1 MYEDLEKKA
10 KKRVEAKT
18 GFYFVAA
25 IFAAISVILLTISM
39 NFGYPESFW
48 IKFPILILGLVLGII
63 YLATFGLPFSG
74 ILSSEWKEK
83 QMEKELDRLYRKE
96 GLDTHY
102 SQELSEEDHLELKE
116 LERLKQKWD
125 RRDDFV

>member
-1 MYEDLEKKA
+1 
-10 KKRVEAKT
+10 
-18 GFYFVAA
+18 
-25 IFAAISVILLTISM
+25 M
-39 NFGYPESFW
+39 NGR
-48 IKFPILILGLVLGII
+48 KNK
-63 YLATFGLPFSG
+63 
-74 ILSSEWKEK
+74 WK
-83 QMEKELDRLYRKE
+83 KELDRLYRKE